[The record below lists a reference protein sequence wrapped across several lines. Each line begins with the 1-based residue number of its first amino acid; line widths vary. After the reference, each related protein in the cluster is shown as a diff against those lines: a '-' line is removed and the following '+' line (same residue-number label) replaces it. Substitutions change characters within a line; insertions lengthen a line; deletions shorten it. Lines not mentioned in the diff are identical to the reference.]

1 MLPDFQRYGV
11 ELLALSGDSVDTV
24 SQAGQARGYSS
35 TLLADPEHEVMR
47 SLGLQHRGLRFK
59 TVDIL
64 DVPFGFHTGFEE
76 LFLPASVLV
85 DEAGI
90 VRWIDVADDYR
101 IRGEAGRILTALEET
116 FPEVGG
122 LRQISGIG
130 DIGDIQDVG
139 RKRGRDG

>member
-1 MLPDFQRYGV
+1 M
-11 ELLALSGDSVDTV
+11 
-24 SQAGQARGYSS
+24 
-35 TLLADPEHEVMR
+35 
-47 SLGLQHRGLRFK
+47 
-59 TVDIL
+59 
-64 DVPFGFHTGFEE
+64 
-76 LFLPASVLV
+76 FLPASVLV
-85 DEAGI
+85 DEAGV

-139 RKRGRDG
+139 RK